1 LYTVEIKCSPPSG
14 VENDKNKNDKPRKK
28 QVTFCDLVT
37 MGETYSN
44 YNRKTNISGNQEN
57 KNIKV
62 WFEGQTRRNT
72 HLNKKVY
79 KNKRFWRT
87 CYYVSSSPIIKDV
100 NSYLIPR
107 GPQQNPLTGCAKIN
121 SDYLQFKA
129 KIIINYEDVKNCYES
144 LPYNNDIAVSTIETI
159 KSTLTQFYIFL
170 DQSKENPQPGFTFT
184 KQDIIAE
191 LDALLQKSYTS
202 DFQFFTDLQNLVSP
216 LKDGHLSIRSECY
229 SIFAF
234 DQKLSLYS
242 SVKQDGTQVKNHM
255 MNEANPTNIDC
266 EVTQIDNQPA
276 LQFIIDYAT
285 TEINGSKD
293 LGVRFNLA
301 LASLSLLNAKAAPAI
316 SSEQFTR
323 RFGLPKNANYTYTLQ
338 CSNATDPTA
347 PVITK
352 TITRSWVVKASK
364 LDLDSGGLNDTKTFF
379 ETFCLKDPKLVNVP
393 KSPSFIEE
401 LEPSMDDLYEIDLMF
416 DQKVTQGVLIFDAAV
431 LKFYLL
437 PNNIGVAVIG
447 RFSPL
452 DKKFARFFIALLSP
466 DSKVYGYPVDMK
478 LTELTLLAI
487 KTAAAASNG
496 STSFDPRNYVDAK
509 TLYEL
514 KTADDLIGNNFK
526 TRGGVTSRYTNKFSA
541 SDSQILKEMLGNNTN
556 PLPWKSTDY
565 VILSNGF
572 CGSSCA
578 NVAQI
583 LEELW
588 NVTTVAVG
596 GLYGTPLSYA
606 SFAGGQVTNL
616 EAMLDD
622 LQTLGIT
629 SANNKLVPKGF
640 LTKTNIGFPYKEV
653 YSYKGEGEIVMEYD
667 FRPAKYRIYYDAESI
682 RDPSK
687 LWLQAVV
694 SLSKKALQV
703 GENLCSKA
711 DNLVKECKTDVEN
724 IEQLYPKLKFIWNEL
739 VVQLKNKEQELIMIV
754 EELEHTLEQL
764 RGKQVDSAIRENAI
778 LMENQ
783 AFIRDNNSSGGI
795 GSIVLDV
802 IGEKDNNNLDQKKR
816 MTLYE
821 YIDEHGVHE
830 LKTKTQD
837 EQFFNSSKSILD
849 EISTQLERLREM
861 YESNTISLEESG
873 VEFSYEKILE
883 KDTDELPTILDDL
896 QEGLQ
901 MIESTSEEV
910 HIRNQIYQSSYEEA
924 LKLFSELEKFTT
936 KMENLSNK
944 MKELEEK
951 PIKYEVISQDTKL
964 PMLSSKTLTELNDQ
978 LINVKEEESLSLFK
992 PGKHCK
998 PRHPPSHRKS
1008 HRAYALFTNPPD
1020 VIKGALL
1027 FWETLENGTFVVGQ
1041 FSEGF
1046 LKGEEEDYTFKI
1058 YQSSKEIFDLK
1069 PKNESFDKI
1078 FKVRSNNSTDSFL
1091 FNVNETLITSGDI
1104 VGSYLV
1110 IGKPGALLG
1119 KSKIHYLPL

>member
-1 LYTVEIKCSPPSG
+1 
-14 VENDKNKNDKPRKK
+14 
-28 QVTFCDLVT
+28 
-37 MGETYSN
+37 
-44 YNRKTNISGNQEN
+44 
-57 KNIKV
+57 
-62 WFEGQTRRNT
+62 
-72 HLNKKVY
+72 
-79 KNKRFWRT
+79 
-87 CYYVSSSPIIKDV
+87 
-100 NSYLIPR
+100 
-107 GPQQNPLTGCAKIN
+107 
-121 SDYLQFKA
+121 
-129 KIIINYEDVKNCYES
+129 
-144 LPYNNDIAVSTIETI
+144 
-159 KSTLTQFYIFL
+159 
-170 DQSKENPQPGFTFT
+170 
-184 KQDIIAE
+184 
-191 LDALLQKSYTS
+191 
-202 DFQFFTDLQNLVSP
+202 
-216 LKDGHLSIRSECY
+216 
-229 SIFAF
+229 
-234 DQKLSLYS
+234 
-242 SVKQDGTQVKNHM
+242 
-255 MNEANPTNIDC
+255 
-266 EVTQIDNQPA
+266 
-276 LQFIIDYAT
+276 
-285 TEINGSKD
+285 
-293 LGVRFNLA
+293 
-301 LASLSLLNAKAAPAI
+301 
-316 SSEQFTR
+316 
-323 RFGLPKNANYTYTLQ
+323 
-338 CSNATDPTA
+338 
-347 PVITK
+347 
-352 TITRSWVVKASK
+352 
-364 LDLDSGGLNDTKTFF
+364 
-379 ETFCLKDPKLVNVP
+379 
-393 KSPSFIEE
+393 
-401 LEPSMDDLYEIDLMF
+401 
-416 DQKVTQGVLIFDAAV
+416 
-431 LKFYLL
+431 
-437 PNNIGVAVIG
+437 
-447 RFSPL
+447 
-452 DKKFARFFIALLSP
+452 
-466 DSKVYGYPVDMK
+466 
-478 LTELTLLAI
+478 
-487 KTAAAASNG
+487 
-496 STSFDPRNYVDAK
+496 
-509 TLYEL
+509 
-514 KTADDLIGNNFK
+514 DLIGNNFK

-739 VVQLKNKEQELIMIV
+739 VVQLKTIDKFRLVAVKQNGIFGQFYSNKEQELIMIV

-873 VEFSYEKILE
+873 VEFSYEKSNIQERETHSMAETLVSIARHYDQ
-883 KDTDELPTILDDL
+883 DTDELPTILDDL

-944 MKELEEK
+944 MKELEVVD
-951 PIKYEVISQDTKL
+951 KYLEELWNLNSWYKEFSLAYDQLIMEIDRRHRVKEQHERLAEEFLTKLDGLYAEEQQQRDIFFQNHGRYLPEDLYTKL
-964 PMLSSKTLTELNDQ
+964 PMLSSKTLTEFLIEYFYYLPTPKTPRAINQLPQPLQQQELIHPLLYINDQLNDQ

>member
-1 LYTVEIKCSPPSG
+1 MSEKSIITYKPLSRHDQENKNFNLPLIFGSNIVGKFLYTVEIKCSPPSG
-14 VENDKNKNDKPRKK
+14 VENDKNKNDKPGKK

-121 SDYLQFKA
+121 ADYLQFKA

-144 LPYNNDIAVSTIETI
+144 LPYNNDIAVS
-159 KSTLTQFYIFL
+159 
-170 DQSKENPQPGFTFT
+170 
-184 KQDIIAE
+184 DIIAE

-202 DFQFFTDLQNLVSP
+202 DFQFSTDLQNLISP
-216 LKDGHLSIRSECY
+216 LKDGHLSIQSECY
-229 SIFAF
+229 
-234 DQKLSLYS
+234 
-242 SVKQDGTQVKNHM
+242 
-255 MNEANPTNIDC
+255 NPTNIDC

-352 TITRSWVVKASK
+352 TITRNWVVQASK
-364 LDLDSGGLNDTKTFF
+364 PDLDSGGLNDTKTFF
-379 ETFCLKDPKLVNVP
+379 ETFCLKDPKLVNAP

-452 DKKFARFFIALLSP
+452 DKKSPLILFDSLMKGFQLLSTN
-466 DSKVYGYPVDMK
+466 V
-478 LTELTLLAI
+478 
-487 KTAAAASNG
+487 
-496 STSFDPRNYVDAK
+496 FDPRNYVDAK

-526 TRGGVTSRYTNKFSA
+526 TRGGVTSRYTNKFFA
-541 SDSQILKEMLGNNTN
+541 SDSQILKELLGNNTN

-616 EAMLDD
+616 EAMLND

-694 SLSKKALQV
+694 SLSRKALQV

-711 DNLVKECKTDVEN
+711 DNLVKECRTDVEN

-802 IGEKDNNNLDQKKR
+802 IGEKDINNNLDQKKR

-821 YIDEHGVHE
+821 YIDEQGVHE

-873 VEFSYEKILE
+873 VEFSYEKSNIQERETHSMAETLVSIARHYDQ
-883 KDTDELPTILDDL
+883 DTDELPTILDDL

-944 MKELEEK
+944 MKELEMEFEKSSQVVDKYLEELWNLNSWYKEFSLAYDQLIMEIDRRHREK

-964 PMLSSKTLTELNDQ
+964 PMLSSKTLTEARENL
-978 LINVKEEESLSLFK
+978 LKYG
-992 PGKHCK
+992 GKV
-998 PRHPPSHRKS
+998 P
-1008 HRAYALFTNPPD
+1008 
-1020 VIKGALL
+1020 
-1027 FWETLENGTFVVGQ
+1027 
-1041 FSEGF
+1041 
-1046 LKGEEEDYTFKI
+1046 
-1058 YQSSKEIFDLK
+1058 
-1069 PKNESFDKI
+1069 
-1078 FKVRSNNSTDSFL
+1078 
-1091 FNVNETLITSGDI
+1091 
-1104 VGSYLV
+1104 
-1110 IGKPGALLG
+1110 
-1119 KSKIHYLPL
+1119 